1 MRCRNI
7 FPQVKNNSSHSVLRL
22 ANLALAEIK
31 ESFFMAMGAIAA
43 HKLRSALTLLGV
55 LVGVFSIIVV
65 MTTMEA
71 MQTRIQ
77 NDLNQLGGQTFVVS
91 KWPGIFFGGTGIKYW
106 LRKDLTV
113 AQGRQVI
120 NRATLPLSVGLETSI
135 SDETDV
141 IIRSATT
148 LASPNTSLTADTP
161 GSFSAQNWT
170 IAEGRS
176 LSEADV
182 DGVRDVCVLGSAL
195 ATNLFPYGSALDE
208 TIRIDNV
215 NYSVI
220 GVLEPKGSMAGGD
233 QDNFAV
239 IPLTT
244 GLDRYGGRRQSINI
258 LVQSRGT
265 AEYEDTVEQVRD
277 ILRVT
282 RKVPP
287 GKDDDF
293 EIFSNDSMMAQFNS
307 FTFAVR
313 LGVTLVSSIALL
325 AAGVGIMNI
334 MLVSVTERTR
344 EIGIRRAIGAKKR
357 SVMVQ
362 FIIEAVMLCEF
373 GGAIGVILGVVGGN
387 VAGHYMKLP
396 VVIPY
401 DWVLIGLIIC
411 SAVGIIF
418 GTYPAYKAANLD
430 PIESLRYE

>member
-1 MRCRNI
+1 
-7 FPQVKNNSSHSVLRL
+7 VKNSQHSIFRL

-31 ESFFMAMGAIAA
+31 EGFLMAMGALAA
-43 HKLRSALTLLGV
+43 HKLRSALTLLGM

-91 KWPGIFFGGTGIKYW
+91 KWPGIFFGGTGVNYGS
-106 LRKDLTV
+106 RKDLTV
-113 AQGRQVI
+113 AQGRRVA
-120 NRATLPLSVGLETSI
+120 NRATLPLSVGLETTI
-135 SDETDV
+135 SDSYDNV
-141 IIRSATT
+141 IRSTTT
-148 LASPNTSLTADTP
+148 LASPDTTLTGDTP
-161 GSFSAQNWT
+161 GSFSAQNWI
-170 IAEGRS
+170 IAEGRA

-182 DGVRDVCVLGSAL
+182 DGAHDVCVLGSAL

-208 TIRIDNV
+208 TIRIDDI
-215 NYSVI
+215 NYTVI

-233 QDNFAV
+233 QDDFAV

-244 GLDRYGGRRQSINI
+244 GLNRYGRRTQSINI
-258 LVQSRGT
+258 LVQSRS
-265 AEYEDTVEQVRD
+265 AADYDDTVEQVRD
-277 ILRVT
+277 ILRVA

-293 EIFSNDSMMAQFNS
+293 EIFSNDSMLQQFKT

-313 LGVTLVSSIALL
+313 MGVTLVSSIALL

-362 FIIEAVMLCEF
+362 FIIEAILLCEL
-373 GGAIGVILGVVGGN
+373 GGAIGVVLGVIGGN
-387 VAGHYMKLP
+387 VAGHYMELP

-401 DWVLIGLIIC
+401 DWVVIGLVIC
-411 SAVGIIF
+411 SVVGIVF